1 LSSKDFAHMPTEESL
16 LTRPQTADEL
26 TAAGY
31 PVKEAT
37 LTTLASRGG
46 GPRYSR
52 FGNRTLY
59 RWADALEWAQARM
72 TKPHVTA
79 IEHRNERKAVTEQ
92 PRRPRG
98 RPRKATA
105 EITA

>member
-1 LSSKDFAHMPTEESL
+1 MPTKDSL

-31 PVKEAT
+31 PIKEGT

-59 RWADALEWAQARM
+59 RWADALEWAQAR
-72 TKPHVTA
+72 TSTPHGSA
-79 IEHRNERKAVTEQ
+79 SEHRAERQ
-92 PRRPRG
+92 HPRRPRG
-98 RPRKATA
+98 RPRKTA
-105 EITA
+105 AEQPAA